1 LESKEHKLLL
11 HGEAIAVGMILE
23 GYLSHKL
30 TGLSKNDLEAIKATF
45 LGRYKKVDF
54 EKKDIDTILTLL
66 KFDKKNSHGN
76 VNFVLLKKIGE
87 PAIDIKVSPELLEE
101 AFAYYAE

>member
-1 LESKEHKLLL
+1 
-11 HGEAIAVGMILE
+11 M
-23 GYLSHKL
+23 
-30 TGLSKNDLEAIKATF
+30 TGLNRDALEDIKATF

-54 EKKDIDTILTLL
+54 EKKDIDTILSLL

-76 VNFVLLKKIGE
+76 INFVLLKKIGE
-87 PAIDIKVSPELLEE
+87 PVIDIKVAPDLLEE